1 MTFRDTLIRAKLG
14 DETAKL
20 EILEKYKP
28 MLIKNSILNTST
40 DTRRGCP
47 KSSADRKKPSRPE
60 GLAYGQAG
68 EEQDTK
74 IAFLQLPFAAF
85 RNAYS

>member
-28 MLIKNSILNTST
+28 MLIKNSILNGRFNE
-40 DTRRGCP
+40 D
-47 KSSADRKKPSRPE
+47 
-60 GLAYGQAG
+60 LYQ
-68 EEQDTK
+68 EQCLVLMK
-74 IAFLQLPFAAF
+74 CINQFVM
-85 RNAYS
+85 